1 MNIQSTPLS
10 GAHGRHFGEQN
21 VDRSKLLGMIRNRS
35 SQSDN
40 LEICRECL
48 RQNDNNPQQ
57 ALDTLKQSFRMA
69 GAGSP
74 SETLRGMLFSEATNQ
89 DVKDTGH
96 TSQKEVALP
105 HSAAVDRFMRS
116 TVLSSSPDLVPED
129 ESYQHLS
136 DLREQYRQEHKWQK
150 KSLEDGRKVMIL
162 GGLERDVQ
170 IFNRLSQE
178 SSDSHMS
185 GLNKMH
191 EELLGEVT
199 KELKMLVGNIDLETN
214 QFASEEVALINSLFQ
229 ILEETQSKLQDLGLG
244 RSKTDMDYARKLLS
258 QLDGLYNDNPNV
270 VRVQFD
276 GSPESL
282 ARMKSALLS
291 TNPPL
296 EIFDRETGSV
306 KESITKADFLR
317 TKEFIIKRPPH
328 GTPLLNKFEA
338 LFESH
343 PNVRYE

>member
-1 MNIQSTPLS
+1 
-10 GAHGRHFGEQN
+10 
-21 VDRSKLLGMIRNRS
+21 MIRNRS

-74 SETLRGMLFSEATNQ
+74 SETLRGMLLSEATNQ
-89 DVKDTGH
+89 DVKETGH
-96 TSQKEVALP
+96 SSQKEVDLP
-105 HSAAVDRFMRS
+105 HSDAVDRFMRS
-116 TVLSSSPDLVPED
+116 AVLGSSPELVPED

-136 DLREQYRQEHKWQK
+136 ELKDQYRKATEEEWPIKE
-150 KSLEDGRKVMIL
+150 LNDGRNVVIL
-162 GGLERDVQ
+162 GGLEKDVKFFETL
-170 IFNRLSQE
+170 FNE
-178 SSDSHMS
+178 SSKMHIN

-214 QFASEEVALINSLFQ
+214 QFASKEVALINSLFK
-229 ILEETQSKLQDLGLG
+229 ILEETQSSLQDLGLG
-244 RSKTDMDYARKLLS
+244 RSETDMDYARQLLS
-258 QLDGLYNDNPNV
+258 QIDGLYNDKPNV

-282 ARMKSALLS
+282 ARMESALSS
-291 TNPPL
+291 TDPPL
-296 EIFDRETGSV
+296 KIFDRKTGSL
-306 KESITKADFLR
+306 KESITKAEFLR
-317 TKEFIIKRPPH
+317 TKEFIIKRPPPE
-328 GTPLLNKFEA
+328 TPFLHEFEA
-338 LFESH
+338 LFKSH

>member
-1 MNIQSTPLS
+1 
-10 GAHGRHFGEQN
+10 
-21 VDRSKLLGMIRNRS
+21 MIRNRS

-89 DVKDTGH
+89 DVKETGH
-96 TSQKEVALP
+96 ASQKEVDLP

-116 TVLSSSPDLVPED
+116 TVLGSSPELVPED

-178 SSDSHMS
+178 SPDSHMS

-199 KELKMLVGNIDLETN
+199 KELKMLVGNIDLETDG
-214 QFASEEVALINSLFQ
+214 FALKEVEVVQSLFK
-229 ILEETQSKLQDLGLG
+229 ILEDAQIQLQNHGLG
-244 RSKTDMDYARKLLS
+244 REQGEMEEASHLLT
-258 QLDGLYNDNPNV
+258 QLDGQYTNDKDSV
-270 VRVQFD
+270 QVQFD
-276 GSPESL
+276 GTAESL
-282 ARMKSALLS
+282 ERMAKALS
-291 TNPPL
+291 SK
-296 EIFDRETGSV
+296 IGRAHV
-306 KESITKADFLR
+306 
-317 TKEFIIKRPPH
+317 
-328 GTPLLNKFEA
+328 
-338 LFESH
+338 
-343 PNVRYE
+343 